1 MLLIKNGKVHV
12 GNGEVLENYDILIK
26 EGKIINVSKDIKEDV
41 EITEIIDVTG
51 MDVFPG
57 FIDPTNNT
65 GARDNTFSIKDID
78 EFSNP
83 VTINS
88 DIKYSFNP
96 DEVMMEELYKVGITA
111 IGVTPG
117 DCNVIGGKMAAFRTH
132 GYNVNKMLIKEFV
145 GLKGS
150 VSHNVKETYGK
161 RNILKTKMGIF
172 ALLIDVLK
180 NNKEGEEKE
189 IIDKV
194 LNKEVPLFITAKT
207 KAEIDALINIVKDYD
222 INLVL
227 CNAYQAEK
235 CIESIKEVNAS
246 VIMGEQI
253 YLSKNVYNNIDLSKL
268 VEMKTGNNAIGFT
281 VTGDYG
287 PSGKVKYLWNVARLY
302 QSGIDSEEVVK
313 MMTYYPAKMLGIDN
327 IIGTIEAGKD
337 ADITIYSNNP
347 IKYYDARNK
356 YTIIQG
362 KIVYKEGGCEKCC

>member
-1 MLLIKNGKVHV
+1 M
-12 GNGEVLENYDILIK
+12 
-26 EGKIINVSKDIKEDV
+26 
-41 EITEIIDVTG
+41 
-51 MDVFPG
+51 
-57 FIDPTNNT
+57 
-65 GARDNTFSIKDID
+65 
-78 EFSNP
+78 
-83 VTINS
+83 
-88 DIKYSFNP
+88 
-96 DEVMMEELYKVGITA
+96 
-111 IGVTPG
+111 
-117 DCNVIGGKMAAFRTH
+117 
-132 GYNVNKMLIKEFV
+132 
-145 GLKGS
+145 
-150 VSHNVKETYGK
+150 
-161 RNILKTKMGIF
+161 
-172 ALLIDVLK
+172 K

-207 KAEIDALINIVKDYD
+207 KAEINALINIVKDYD